1 VLKALSVSEFGW
13 IWFLEDQGDNMT
25 KRLEQMRNVALVGHS
40 GCGKTSLAEAILY
53 NTKSVN
59 RLGRVDDGTS
69 TMDFEPE
76 EIKRKVSLGTA
87 FHPFKWKNRRL
98 NLIDTPG
105 ENDFISDT
113 KICLQAAEGAV
124 VVVDAVDGAK
134 VGTEK
139 VWAFAHDYNLARL
152 IFINKLDRER
162 ADFYKVLEDIENTF
176 SINATPVFLPI
187 GAEDGFTG
195 VVSLIELKAH
205 LYSNDGTGSS
215 KDGDIPSGMS
225 EDVEKWR
232 EKMMENIVEVND
244 DIMEKYLDGQE
255 ITPKEIEESFV
266 EGVKTGLVVP
276 VIPGSALLNI
286 GVRELLNVIDQAL
299 PFPNERGTVKGHK
312 VNSEEVVEFEAVDE
326 APFSALVFKTL
337 ADPFAGRLNL
347 FKVMSGKV
355 DSEATVF
362 NATKRTKEKLG
373 QLLLIEGKKQTPVST
388 VGAGDI
394 AAVAKLKETATGDT
408 FCKEDNPLVFDP
420 AKPLSPT
427 ISFAIEATEKE
438 NEDKVYSSLSKL
450 MEEDATL
457 KVDRDQ
463 STSQIILSGTG
474 QIHLENT
481 RDKLKRKFGVE
492 IILKTPKVPY
502 RETIKSAR
510 EKIVYRHKKQTGGRG
525 QFAEVQFDIFPLKRG
540 EGFVFDEALV
550 GMNVP
555 RNFVPAVEKGL
566 VEAMRS
572 GVLAGYPVVDLK
584 IRFFDGKSHEVDS
597 SEMAF
602 KIAASMCFKKAVQEA
617 TPILL
622 EPIVSMEIRVPEDA
636 MGDVI
641 GDINGRRGKVL
652 GMDSDGKHQIIR
664 AEVPLAEV
672 LRYSF
677 DLTAMTGGRGSFQM
691 EHSHYEEVPA
701 HLADKI
707 IAAAKGEEG

>member
-1 VLKALSVSEFGW
+1 
-13 IWFLEDQGDNMT
+13 MT
-25 KRLEQMRNVALVGHS
+25 KKVDQIRNVALVGHS

-53 NTKSVN
+53 SAKSVN

-76 EIKRKVSLGTA
+76 EIKRKVTLGTA
-87 FHPFKWKNRRL
+87 FHPYNWKNGRF

-113 KICLQAAEGAV
+113 KICLQAAEGTV
-124 VVVDAVDGAK
+124 VVVDAVDGIR

-139 VWAFAHDYNLARL
+139 VWGFAGEYSLPRV

-162 ADFYKVLEDIENTF
+162 ADFYKILKEIEDIF
-176 SINATPVFLPI
+176 SINVTPIYLPI
-187 GAEDGFTG
+187 GAESDFSGI
-195 VVSLIELKAH
+195 VSLITLQAY
-205 LYSNDGTGSS
+205 LYKNDGGGSS
-215 KDGDIPSGMS
+215 KDGDIPGPMA
-225 EDVEKWR
+225 ETVDTWR

-255 ITPKEIEESFV
+255 ITPKEIEEIFI
-266 EGVKTGLVVP
+266 EGVKSGMVVP

-286 GVRELLNVIDQAL
+286 GIKHLLDIIDQVL
-299 PFPNERGTVKGHK
+299 PFPSERGKVKGHK
-312 VNSEEVVEFEAVDE
+312 IHSDENVEFDAVDD

-347 FKVMSGKV
+347 FKVMSGKIG
-355 DSEATVF
+355 SESTVF
-362 NATKRTKEKLG
+362 NSTKGVKERLG
-373 QLLLIEGKKQTPVST
+373 QLLSIEGKKQTPIKT
-388 VGAGDI
+388 AGAGDI

-408 FCKEDNPLVFDP
+408 FCIGDNPVVFDP
-420 AKPLSPT
+420 AQPFSPT

-438 NEDKVYSSLSKL
+438 NEDKVYSSLAKL
-450 MEEDATL
+450 MEEDPTL

-463 STSQIILSGTG
+463 STSEIILSGTG

-492 IILKTPKVPY
+492 ISLKTPKVPY
-502 RETIKSAR
+502 RETVRGAK

-525 QFAEVQFDIFPLKRG
+525 QFAEVHFDIFPLERG
-540 EGFVFDEALV
+540 EGFVFKEALS

-555 RNFVPAVEKGL
+555 RNFVPAVEKGI

-572 GVLAGYPVVDLK
+572 GVLAGHPVVDLK
-584 IRFFDGKSHEVDS
+584 IRFYDGKSHEVDS

-622 EPIVSMEIRVPEDA
+622 EPIVSIEIRVPEDV

-652 GMDSDGKHQIIR
+652 GMDTEGKHQIIK

-677 DLTAMTGGRGSFQM
+677 DLTSITGGRGSFQM
-691 EHSHYEEVPA
+691 EHSHYEEVPVQ
-701 HLADKI
+701 LAEKI
-707 IAAAKGEEG
+707 IAASKGETS

>member
-1 VLKALSVSEFGW
+1 
-13 IWFLEDQGDNMT
+13 MT
-25 KRLEQMRNVALVGHS
+25 KKVDQIRNVALVGHS

-53 NTKSVN
+53 SAKSVN

-76 EIKRKVSLGTA
+76 EIKRKVTLGTA
-87 FHPFKWKNRRL
+87 FHPYNWKNGRF

-113 KICLQAAEGAV
+113 KICLQAAEGTV
-124 VVVDAVDGAK
+124 VVVDAVDGIK

-139 VWAFAHDYNLARL
+139 VWGFAGEYSLPRV

-162 ADFYKVLEDIENTF
+162 ADFYKILKEIEDIF
-176 SINATPVFLPI
+176 SINVTPIYLPI
-187 GAEDGFTG
+187 GAESDFSGI
-195 VVSLIELKAH
+195 VSLITLQAY
-205 LYSNDGTGSS
+205 LYKNDGSGSS
-215 KDGDIPSGMS
+215 KDGDIPGPMA
-225 EDVEKWR
+225 ETVDTWR

-255 ITPKEIEESFV
+255 ITPKEIEEIFI
-266 EGVKTGLVVP
+266 EGVKSGMVVP

-286 GVRELLNVIDQAL
+286 GVKHLLNIIDQIL
-299 PFPNERGTVKGHK
+299 PFPSERGKVKGHK
-312 VNSEEVVEFEAVDE
+312 IHSDEDVEFDAVDD

-347 FKVMSGKV
+347 FKVMSGKIG
-355 DSEATVF
+355 SESTVF
-362 NATKRTKEKLG
+362 NSTKGVKERLG
-373 QLLLIEGKKQTPVST
+373 QLLSIEGKKQTPIKT
-388 VGAGDI
+388 AGAGDI

-408 FCKEDNPLVFDP
+408 FCIGDNPVVFDP
-420 AKPLSPT
+420 AQPFSPT

-438 NEDKVYSSLSKL
+438 NEDKVYSSLAKL
-450 MEEDATL
+450 MEEDPTL

-463 STSQIILSGTG
+463 STSEIILSGTG

-492 IILKTPKVPY
+492 ISLKTPKVPY
-502 RETIKSAR
+502 RETVRGAK

-525 QFAEVQFDIFPLKRG
+525 QFAEVHFDIFPLERG
-540 EGFVFDEALV
+540 EGFVFKEALS

-555 RNFVPAVEKGL
+555 RNFVPAVEKGI

-572 GVLAGYPVVDLK
+572 GVLAGHPVVDLK
-584 IRFFDGKSHEVDS
+584 IRFYDGKSHEVDS

-622 EPIVSMEIRVPEDA
+622 EPIVSIEIRVPEDV

-652 GMDSDGKHQIIR
+652 GMDTEGKHQIIK

-677 DLTAMTGGRGSFQM
+677 DLTSITGGRGSFQM

-701 HLADKI
+701 QLAEKI
-707 IAAAKGEEG
+707 IAASKRGTT

>member
-1 VLKALSVSEFGW
+1 
-13 IWFLEDQGDNMT
+13 MT
-25 KRLEQMRNVALVGHS
+25 KKVDQIRNVALVGHS

-53 NTKSVN
+53 SAKSVD

-76 EIKRKVSLGTA
+76 EIKRKVTLGTA
-87 FHPFKWKNRRL
+87 FHPYNWKNGRF

-113 KICLQAAEGAV
+113 KICLQAAEGTV
-124 VVVDAVDGAK
+124 VVVDAVDGIK

-139 VWAFAHDYNLARL
+139 VWGFAGEYSLPRV

-162 ADFYKVLEDIENTF
+162 ADFYKILKEIEDIF
-176 SINATPVFLPI
+176 SINVTPIYLPI
-187 GAEDGFTG
+187 GAESDFSGI
-195 VVSLIELKAH
+195 VSLITLQAY
-205 LYSNDGTGSS
+205 LYKNDGSGSS
-215 KDGDIPSGMS
+215 KDGDIPGPMA
-225 EDVEKWR
+225 ETVDTWR

-255 ITPKEIEESFV
+255 ITPKEIEEIFI
-266 EGVKTGLVVP
+266 EGVKSGMVVP

-286 GVRELLNVIDQAL
+286 GVKHLLDIIDQVL
-299 PFPNERGTVKGHK
+299 PFPSERGKVKGHK
-312 VNSEEVVEFEAVDE
+312 IHSDENVEFDAVDD

-347 FKVMSGKV
+347 FKVMSGKIG
-355 DSEATVF
+355 SESTVF
-362 NATKRTKEKLG
+362 NSTKGVKERLG
-373 QLLLIEGKKQTPVST
+373 QLLSIEGKKQTPIKT
-388 VGAGDI
+388 AGAGDI

-408 FCKEDNPLVFDP
+408 FCIGDNPVVFDP
-420 AKPLSPT
+420 AQPFSPT

-438 NEDKVYSSLSKL
+438 NEDKVYSSLAKL
-450 MEEDATL
+450 MEEDPTL

-463 STSQIILSGTG
+463 STSEIILSGTG

-492 IILKTPKVPY
+492 ISLKTPKVPY
-502 RETIKSAR
+502 RETVRGAK

-525 QFAEVQFDIFPLKRG
+525 QFAEVHFDIFPLERG
-540 EGFVFDEALV
+540 EGFVFKEALS

-555 RNFVPAVEKGL
+555 RNFVPAVEKGI

-572 GVLAGYPVVDLK
+572 GVLAGHPVVDLK
-584 IRFFDGKSHEVDS
+584 IRFYDGKSHEVDS

-622 EPIVSMEIRVPEDA
+622 EPIVSIEIRVPEDV

-652 GMDSDGKHQIIR
+652 GMDTEGKHQIIK

-677 DLTAMTGGRGSFQM
+677 DLTSITGGRGSFQM

-701 HLADKI
+701 QLAEKI
-707 IAAAKGEEG
+707 IAASKGGTT